1 MKRFSGILL
10 LTLLFAFQSMAMNAP
25 KEIYSIQ
32 IGVFSEP
39 QAEHFQFLTDLGMVY
54 LENVPNSQLKKVMVS
69 KFEDKA
75 TAVQF
80 LEKVQNKGYSDAFI
94 ITRTIDD
101 TKIVKTVQ
109 LASYT
114 IGEKIDL
121 SDAKTLGKVYLHIK
135 QDEVRVLIGFYADIT
150 SAKIALDKARVN
162 GFPSAFMKDTDI
174 IWLQPATSFEENYLN
189 LGKVKARKV
198 ANVNPNLNLNSSAKN
213 KTNNGDPTVA
223 KASIAGLQEA
233 LKDSK
238 KFKGNVNGIYNDDTR
253 NSLKEFQNNN
263 EMYQL
268 YATRA
273 IDEPTVITARG
284 DVTSLQGNIE
294 LIEFNPTVAAE
305 NLQKF
310 QHPIA
315 KVYLAYLYFTGKVP
329 APSDREIDFLMNNAV
344 NQAYANFNGRA
355 RFDYTKQYAYT
366 NLQTIFQ
373 HYAYIAHVSDNN
385 PKVPC
390 WMIKE
395 HNYELSQ
402 AFAGLTPPEFTY
414 CEGFENIKEVRILKA
429 MAQDMDLLSDAQR
442 LENHST
448 ELQAYK
454 ARRIE
459 LYLNPKK
466 ISLPEQE
473 LYEMWNMNLLD
484 AVERNIAADPLRK
497 DILTAFK
504 VTYFAVYNKLENHY
518 LMKIECEEDQAKAL
532 ALATLY
538 AFVNYNLGDYI
549 RNDF

>member
-10 LTLLFAFQSMAMNAP
+10 LTLLFAFQSMAMNTP

-213 KTNNGDPTVA
+213 KTNNGDPVA

-253 NSLKEFQNNN
+253 NSLKEFQDNN

-538 AFVNYNLGDYI
+538 AFVNYNLEVGS
-549 RNDF
+549 

>member
-121 SDAKTLGKVYLHIK
+121 SDAKTLGKVHLHIK

-253 NSLKEFQNNN
+253 NSLKEFQDNN

>member
-10 LTLLFAFQSMAMNAP
+10 LTLLFAFQSMAMNTP

-94 ITRTIDD
+94 ITRTVDD

-213 KTNNGDPTVA
+213 KTNNGDPVA

-238 KFKGNVNGIYNDDTR
+238 KFKGNINGIYNDDTR
-253 NSLKEFQNNN
+253 NSLKEFQDNN

>member
-121 SDAKTLGKVYLHIK
+121 SDAKTLGKVHLHIK

-213 KTNNGDPTVA
+213 KTNNGDPVA

-253 NSLKEFQNNN
+253 NSLKEFQDNN

>member
-1 MKRFSGILL
+1 
-10 LTLLFAFQSMAMNAP
+10 
-25 KEIYSIQ
+25 
-32 IGVFSEP
+32 
-39 QAEHFQFLTDLGMVY
+39 
-54 LENVPNSQLKKVMVS
+54 
-69 KFEDKA
+69 
-75 TAVQF
+75 
-80 LEKVQNKGYSDAFI
+80 
-94 ITRTIDD
+94 
-101 TKIVKTVQ
+101 
-109 LASYT
+109 
-114 IGEKIDL
+114 
-121 SDAKTLGKVYLHIK
+121 
-135 QDEVRVLIGFYADIT
+135 
-150 SAKIALDKARVN
+150 
-162 GFPSAFMKDTDI
+162 
-174 IWLQPATSFEENYLN
+174 
-189 LGKVKARKV
+189 
-198 ANVNPNLNLNSSAKN
+198 
-213 KTNNGDPTVA
+213 
-223 KASIAGLQEA
+223 
-233 LKDSK
+233 
-238 KFKGNVNGIYNDDTR
+238 
-253 NSLKEFQNNN
+253 
-263 EMYQL
+263 MYQL

>member
-10 LTLLFAFQSMAMNAP
+10 LTLLFAFQSMAMNTP

-253 NSLKEFQNNN
+253 NSLKEFQDNN

>member
-10 LTLLFAFQSMAMNAP
+10 LTLLFAFQSMAMNTP

-213 KTNNGDPTVA
+213 KTNNGDPVA

-253 NSLKEFQNNN
+253 NSLKEFQDNN

-329 APSDREIDFLMNNAV
+329 TPSDREIDFLMNNAV

>member
-213 KTNNGDPTVA
+213 KTNNGDPVA

-253 NSLKEFQNNN
+253 NSLKEFQDNN

>member
-10 LTLLFAFQSMAMNAP
+10 LTLLFAFQSMAMNTP

-213 KTNNGDPTVA
+213 KTNNGDPVA

-253 NSLKEFQNNN
+253 NSLKEFQDNN

>member
-1 MKRFSGILL
+1 MKNILKTMSMKRFSGILL
-10 LTLLFAFQSMAMNAP
+10 LTLLFAFQSMAMNTP

-213 KTNNGDPTVA
+213 KTNNGDPVA

-253 NSLKEFQNNN
+253 NSLKEFQDNN

-329 APSDREIDFLMNNAV
+329 TPSDREIDFLMNNAV

-429 MAQDMDLLSDAQR
+429 MAQDMDL
-442 LENHST
+442 
-448 ELQAYK
+448 
-454 ARRIE
+454 
-459 LYLNPKK
+459 
-466 ISLPEQE
+466 
-473 LYEMWNMNLLD
+473 
-484 AVERNIAADPLRK
+484 
-497 DILTAFK
+497 
-504 VTYFAVYNKLENHY
+504 
-518 LMKIECEEDQAKAL
+518 
-532 ALATLY
+532 
-538 AFVNYNLGDYI
+538 
-549 RNDF
+549 

>member
-10 LTLLFAFQSMAMNAP
+10 LTLLFAFQSMAMNTP

-121 SDAKTLGKVYLHIK
+121 SDAKTLGKVHLHIK

-213 KTNNGDPTVA
+213 KTNNGDPVA

-253 NSLKEFQNNN
+253 NSLKEFQDNN